1 MERQQ
6 QCDSDVHSIFWAQH
20 WYITAK
26 DENADEFRSIQDVA
40 IPQPI
45 PRYNAYMGGVDKSDQ
60 FISYNRVLRKTKWYW
75 KTMFYHHPVLAE
87 DFRDRLLLRIIS
99 STAMDYLK
107 TWQENFQTWLRVVPG
122 HPRHHRHHPKPSYA
136 AFLTDFNYYCT
147 QTILTNKT
155 LEMITNQQCT

>member
-26 DENADEFRSIQDVA
+26 DENADGFRSIQDVA

-75 KTMFYHHPVLAE
+75 KTMFYHLLYIITTNSSIIHCWLRIFEIVYCYGL
-87 DFRDRLLLRIIS
+87 FRLLQWII
-99 STAMDYLK
+99 
-107 TWQENFQTWLRVVPG
+107 
-122 HPRHHRHHPKPSYA
+122 
-136 AFLTDFNYYCT
+136 
-147 QTILTNKT
+147 
-155 LEMITNQQCT
+155 